1 VNSILVKNLYTV
13 LFSEVD
19 GKPLSLGE
27 IMRQTKNLT
36 AGSDNVRNFALLGDP
51 ALVLGKPQPLIVTDS
66 INGVS
71 VLSSPDTLKSLS
83 KITVSGHVTDK
94 DGNLL
99 SNYDGIVFPT
109 VYDKYKTKYTLGQ
122 DPNSPVMA
130 FQSQN
135 NIIYKGKATVTNG
148 YFSFSFVVPKDI
160 DYNLGKG
167 KISYYSHDQNSN
179 NYGYD
184 TTIVVGGVDP
194 NGINDVLG
202 PQIDLFMNDE
212 NFASGGVT
220 NTRPLFIA
228 QVNDDNGINTTGNG
242 IGHDITLIVDGNTA
256 SPIVLNNF
264 YEADLDTYQSGKV
277 TYQFSELEPGEH
289 QITFKVWDVNN
300 NSSEQTLEF
309 VVVNEEE
316 LGVTHLLNY
325 PNPFTTHTEFFFEH
339 NQCCS
344 ALEVRIE
351 IFTVSGKLV
360 KTIFDNVNT
369 IAFRS
374 EGIAWDGRDD
384 FGDKLAR
391 GVYIYRLTVKT
402 PEGLKAEKI
411 EKLVIL

>member
-1 VNSILVKNLYTV
+1 
-13 LFSEVD
+13 
-19 GKPLSLGE
+19 
-27 IMRQTKNLT
+27 M
-36 AGSDNVRNFALLGDP
+36 
-51 ALVLGKPQPLIVTDS
+51 
-66 INGVS
+66 
-71 VLSSPDTLKSLS
+71 
-83 KITVSGHVTDK
+83 
-94 DGNLL
+94 
-99 SNYDGIVFPT
+99 
-109 VYDKYKTKYTLGQ
+109 
-122 DPNSPVMA
+122 
-130 FQSQN
+130 
-135 NIIYKGKATVTNG
+135 
-148 YFSFSFVVPKDI
+148 
-160 DYNLGKG
+160 
-167 KISYYSHDQNSN
+167 
-179 NYGYD
+179 
-184 TTIVVGGVDP
+184 
-194 NGINDVLG
+194 
-202 PQIDLFMNDE
+202 
-212 NFASGGVT
+212 
-220 NTRPLFIA
+220 
-228 QVNDDNGINTTGNG
+228 
-242 IGHDITLIVDGNTA
+242 IVDGNTA

-277 TYQFSELEPGEH
+277 TYQFSELQPGAH